1 MAGALDYLQKLSNN
15 DWLITS
21 QPHNFLS
28 LAQNY
33 YQELIPFIT
42 QNLTPRIL
50 IIDPDPIRFLAK
62 FLATTAAELPVFLG
76 DHQWGD
82 QEWQQVDKLVQP
94 NFVWQDELLSKTNPI
109 PESNSSRIMI
119 PTGGS
124 SGVVKF
130 TMHTW
135 QTLSASVGGLQEYF
149 QVSVINSFC
158 VLPVYHVSGLMQFM
172 RSLLTGGKLVITT
185 SKYLETNLDFSI
197 NSQDFFISLVPTQLQ
212 KLLTNPLASTWLS
225 QFQAVFVGGG
235 AAWPELLNQAR
246 SLQIPLALTYGMT
259 ETASQIATLKP
270 QDFLAGNNS
279 CGQVLPHA
287 QIHLVPS
294 SESSPTPALT
304 RRFARKK
311 GGREDIKIQEDLG
324 GLIAIQSSSL
334 SLGYYPEPWPENYR
348 FDNENKREFEREFQ
362 NKFETN
368 DLGYFDPQGYLYITS
383 RRSLR
388 IITGG
393 EKVFPS
399 EVEAVI
405 LETKLVQDICVFG
418 LPDSYWGEVV
428 TAVYVPINSRIIQ
441 EINSEEIQAAIALH
455 LTQHLAKYKH
465 PKIWFPVEKL
475 PRNTQGKINY
485 QTLRKTLSASTQLSP
500 NNP

>member
-1 MAGALDYLQKLSNN
+1 MVGALDYLQKLSNN
-15 DWLITS
+15 DWLITN
-21 QPHNFLS
+21 QLHDFLS

-33 YQELIPFIT
+33 YQELIPFVT

-50 IIDPDPIRFLAK
+50 IIDPDPIKFLAK

-94 NFVWQDELLSKTNPI
+94 NFIWQAELLSTTNLI
-109 PESNSSRIMI
+109 PNLIPDLKSSLIMI

-124 SGVVKF
+124 SGVMKF

-135 QTLSASVGGLQEYF
+135 QTLSASVVGLQEYF
-149 QVSVINSFC
+149 QVPVINSFC

-185 SKYLETNLDFSI
+185 SKYLETNLNFSI

-225 QFQAVFVGGG
+225 QFQAVFLGGG
-235 AAWPELLNQAR
+235 AAWPDLLNQAR
-246 SLQIPLALTYGMT
+246 NLQIPLALTYGMT

-279 CGQVLPHA
+279 CGQALPHA

-294 SESSPTPALT
+294 RESPLVPL
-304 RRFARKK
+304 FKE
-311 GGREDIKIQEDLG
+311 GEEGIKIQRNLG
-324 GLIAIQSSSL
+324 RLIAIQSSSL
-334 SLGYYPEPWPENYR
+334 SLGYYPNPCPENYR
-348 FDNENKREFEREFQ
+348 FDNKNKQGFNREFQ
-362 NKFETN
+362 NKFETD

-383 RRSLR
+383 RRSLM

-405 LETKLVQDICVFG
+405 LETKLVQDICVLG
-418 LPDSYWGEVV
+418 LPDFYWGEVV
-428 TAVYVPINSRIIQ
+428 TAAYVPVNSGITH
-441 EINSEEIQAAIALH
+441 EVNPEEIQAEIALH

-485 QTLRKTLSASTQLSP
+485 QTLRKTLSASTQLSL
-500 NNP
+500 NNR